1 VFSYGGP
8 AEVLINK
15 FKFQGMQQLADLFA
29 SCFLLQIENAGL
41 KWPDFLVPIPHAP
54 WHSLLRGYH
63 PSELLARAL
72 AKKMKIPFVRALKR
86 SFMSIPQRY
95 KTKEQRKFLS
105 YQPYRLRKGIDLTD
119 RNILLIDDLST
130 TGATLA
136 CCADALKE
144 AFPLQISAC
153 TLAIVD

>member
-29 SCFLLQIENAGL
+29 SCLLVQIEKVGL
-41 KWPDFLVPIPHAP
+41 KWPDLIVPIPHSP
-54 WHSLLRGYH
+54 WHSFLRGYH
-63 PSELLARAL
+63 PSELVAKSLAN
-72 AKKMKIPFVRALKR
+72 KMKIPFAKALKR
-86 SFMSIPQRY
+86 SFLSIPQRY

-105 YQPYRLRKGIDLTD
+105 YQAYRLRKGIDLTD

-130 TGATLA
+130 TGSTLA
-136 CCADALKE
+136 CCAEALKE